1 VNNAIILYNIDIGG
15 KYMVTK
21 VKNATFS
28 LPVTLLERMKEYA
41 QNRDIPS
48 LNAGVREALEE
59 YSRKIEKE
67 KLRKRMKEAS
77 QDPLFMKDL
86 EDSMNAFEA
95 SDSEIGKGQGW

>member
-1 VNNAIILYNIDIGG
+1 MATN
-15 KYMVTK
+15 

-28 LPVTLLERMKEYA
+28 LPVSLLEKIKDYA
-41 QNRDIPS
+41 KNQDIPS

-59 YSRKIEKE
+59 YSKKIEKE

-95 SDSEIGKGQGW
+95 SDAEIGRHQEW